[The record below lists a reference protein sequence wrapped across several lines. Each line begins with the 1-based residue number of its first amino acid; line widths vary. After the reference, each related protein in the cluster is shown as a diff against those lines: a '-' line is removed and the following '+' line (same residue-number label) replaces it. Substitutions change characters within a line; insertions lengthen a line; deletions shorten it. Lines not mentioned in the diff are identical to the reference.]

1 MLSTQVGVVLMG
13 LVVLGVGVALVLR
26 ALRPRQTSA
35 PKGAPLSSAAGHR
48 AVEQAR
54 VQVHQAGEAD
64 RREVG
69 AALAKA
75 DPVQG
80 LVDLRAAR
88 RRREP

>member
-1 MLSTQVGVVLMG
+1 MLSTQVGVVLLG
-13 LVVLGVGVALVLR
+13 LVVLGVGVALVHR

-35 PKGAPLSSAAGHR
+35 PTGAPLPSAAGQR

-54 VQVHQAGEAD
+54 VQVLQAGEAD

-69 AALAKA
+69 AALSEA

-80 LVDLRAAR
+80 LVEVRAAR